1 MDLNGKTTIVTGAA
15 NGIGAAL
22 ARRFHAAGA
31 RVVVADRDARNL
43 TTVESELNAI
53 RPGSALA
60 VVADI
65 STEQG
70 NIDLIEAARAKFGFI
85 NLFFANAGVAMGTDL
100 TDTDEA
106 TWSTIMDINLNA
118 HRWAAKHLI
127 QDWLAAGEGY
137 FCSTASAAGLLSQ
150 IGSATYSV
158 SKHGAVAFAE
168 WLAITYGD
176 RGIRVT
182 CLCPQG
188 VNTNMLNQGDMA
200 GAASKDTESSV
211 VAESVFA
218 YWDLALAQR
227 RLDLADGVALEHL
240 RVQAVG
246 GLHVEITDVVVEVG
260 AIRKG
265 HQQAL
270 RIGVVDDAVARPV
283 VEQVVGGLAQRE
295 VRLEAGAEVA
305 GIASTPHAEH
315 EAHVRGIGRRADV
328 ERGVL
333 VHHPLQ

>member
-31 RVVVADRDARNL
+31 RVVVADRDASNL
-43 TTVESELNAI
+43 AAVESELNAI

-70 NIDLIEAARAKFGFI
+70 NIDLIEAARAKFGFV

-100 TDTDEA
+100 AETDEA

-158 SKHGAVAFAE
+158 TKHAAVAFAE
-168 WLAITYGD
+168 WMSITYGD
-176 RGIRVT
+176 RGVRVS

-188 VNTNMLNQGDMA
+188 VNTNMLNPPDRQKDPSGAIARTGGDVVKASGEVLEPREVADIVYAHILEEHFLIMPHPEVHTYEKRKVEDRDRWLA
-200 GAASKDTESSV
+200 GM
-211 VAESVFA
+211 
-218 YWDLALAQR
+218 R
-227 RLDLADGVALEHL
+227 RLQSKILG
-240 RVQAVG
+240 
-246 GLHVEITDVVVEVG
+246 
-260 AIRKG
+260 
-265 HQQAL
+265 
-270 RIGVVDDAVARPV
+270 
-283 VEQVVGGLAQRE
+283 
-295 VRLEAGAEVA
+295 
-305 GIASTPHAEH
+305 
-315 EAHVRGIGRRADV
+315 
-328 ERGVL
+328 
-333 VHHPLQ
+333 